1 MMEMTA
7 INDLPALPTVSA
19 DPGLHGAA
27 NEYLSATSIPACYS
41 ALLAADNLPEAAALI
56 AAQAESH
63 IEGVEATL
71 LWALDADS
79 AWSQA
84 PPRAFSSTQLRLVQ
98 TAAATPNVSTHRSVG
113 RGHLLARGAA
123 SADARAVLLFAFD
136 CHAADLSKRLAQCE
150 TFLASVYPY
159 LVESLEKARLR
170 AALER
175 LEQSEKLQR
184 ALFAI
189 ADMAASDQD
198 MPTMLRGLHQIVSR
212 LMYAENF
219 YIALHDPVKDT
230 ICFLYFVDVA
240 ETSAMKLGESS
251 PMSEHERSL
260 TWYLIRDR
268 HSLMGTQDEIR
279 KQVSGPLQVLGADF
293 VDWLGVPMIRG
304 KTAYGAL
311 VVQSYVERPRY
322 TEHDQTLL
330 SFVASHILTALER
343 KRAQEGL
350 ERRVE
355 LRTHELA
362 EANRILVA
370 EVQERVRGEELQ
382 RSLFRIAEL
391 SNTAQSTDD
400 FYTAVHVIVSDLINA
415 KNFYIALLSADAR
428 ELEFPYFVD
437 EVDTLPATHPLGAG
451 LTEYVLRLRSPLLVD
466 AAGIERL
473 RAAGEVTLSGPCPQS
488 WLGVPLIC
496 AAGMVGVVVVQS
508 YSAQA
513 CYSAIDQQLLTF
525 IAYQIAN
532 SLDRKHAAEALLGA
546 NADLERRVAERTREL
561 REQISVRQLVE
572 LALQQRNADL
582 EALNSTL
589 VGTQSQLLQ
598 SDKMASIG
606 QLAAGVAH
614 EVNNPIGYIRSNLN
628 SLTGY
633 VQDIFGVLHE
643 YEQIADTLSGTPQI
657 LAPVR
662 ALRQRINL
670 DFLRKDIV
678 DLLGESVEGVDRVE
692 RIVRDLKNFSHVD
705 EAEWQQV
712 DVHAGLE
719 TTLNVASHE
728 LKYKVEIV
736 KDYGEVP
743 PIKCLASQL
752 NQVFLNL
759 LVNAAHAIEKQG
771 KITIRTRCDG
781 AQVLIIFADT
791 GKGIDPA
798 HINRIF
804 EPFFT
809 TKPVGIGT
817 GLGLSVS
824 YGIIQKHGGTISVE
838 SELGKGTIF
847 TISLPLDP
855 QGVAAA
861 REDRKVRGIA

>member
-1 MMEMTA
+1 MKMTA
-7 INDLPALPTVSA
+7 MNDFPALPMASA
-19 DPGLHGAA
+19 DRGLHSAA
-27 NEYLSATSIPACYS
+27 NEYLSATSIPACCS

-56 AAQAESH
+56 AAQTESDL
-63 IEGVEATL
+63 EGVEVTL
-71 LWALDADS
+71 FWALDSDC

-84 PPRAFSSTQLRLVQ
+84 PLRAFSSTQLQLVQ
-98 TAAATPNVSTHRSVG
+98 TAAATPNVSIGGSAA

-123 SADARAVLLFAFD
+123 SEDARAVLLFAFD
-136 CHAADLSKRLAQCE
+136 CHAAELPTRLAQCE
-150 TFLASVYPY
+150 TFLASVCPY

-170 AALER
+170 AALDR
-175 LEQSEKLQR
+175 LAQSEKLQR

-198 MPTMLRGLHQIVSR
+198 MPRMLRGLHQIVSSF
-212 LMYAENF
+212 MYAENF

-230 ICFLYFVDVA
+230 ICFLYFADVA
-240 ETSAMKLGESS
+240 ETAAMNIGESS
-251 PMSEHERSL
+251 PMAEHERSL

-268 HSLMGTQDEIR
+268 HPLMGTQEEIR
-279 KQVSGPLQVLGADF
+279 KQVSGPLQVRGADF

-304 KTAYGAL
+304 KTACGAL
-311 VVQSYVERPRY
+311 VVQSYVERPHY

-355 LRTHELA
+355 LRTRELA

-415 KNFYIALLSADAR
+415 KNFYIALLSADGR

-437 EVDTLPATHPLGAG
+437 ELDAFPAKHPLRAG

-466 AAGIERL
+466 AAGIDRL
-473 RAAGEVTLSGPCPQS
+473 HAAGEVTLNGPCPQS
-488 WLGVPLIC
+488 WLGVPLVC

-525 IAYQIAN
+525 ISYQIAN

-546 NADLERRVAERTREL
+546 NADLERRVVERTHEL

-582 EALNSTL
+582 QALNSKL

-614 EVNNPIGYIRSNLN
+614 EINNPIGYMRSNLN

-633 VQDIFGVLHE
+633 IQDIFGVLHE
-643 YEQIADTLSGTPQI
+643 YEQVENTLTGTQAI
-657 LAPVR
+657 LAPVHE
-662 ALRQRINL
+662 LKQRINL

-678 DLLGESVEGVDRVE
+678 DLLRESTEGVTRVE
-692 RIVRDLKNFSHVD
+692 QIVRDLKNFSHVD

-728 LKYKVEIV
+728 LKYKVEIIR
-736 KDYGEVP
+736 DYGELP
-743 PIKCLASQL
+743 QITCLASQL

-771 KITIRTRCDG
+771 KVTITTRCDG
-781 AQVLIIFADT
+781 EQVLIMFADT

-809 TKPVGIGT
+809 TKPVGVGT

-824 YGIIQKHGGTISVE
+824 YGIIQKHGGMIAVE

-847 TISLPLDP
+847 TISLPLEP

-861 REDRKVRGIA
+861 REDRRVCQIA